1 MKAIADSVWQTAVAD
16 DTSLGGRIGN
26 ASDVLIDREKFAE
39 ASGLGI
45 VTADSDGKVTS
56 WNRAAERIFGIARD
70 IALGQSM
77 EIIIPERFR
86 AAHRAGIQRI
96 AAGGTSSLLGQ
107 TIEVIAIKADGSEFP
122 IALSLTSWKSEEV
135 VHFGAFILD
144 ISERRS
150 AEMKLEHRAKHDQLT
165 RLLGQQAFQAELRA
179 AMAENNPVALIT
191 FDLDGFKNIND
202 SLGHAVGD
210 ALLQSLAVRLRAIA
224 EPSWIIGRLGGD
236 EFAIAVETDATPHEI
251 LLLARKLL
259 KSLSGQFNV
268 AGHQLHLFA
277 SLGIAFAPV
286 DSSDPDEL
294 MTLADRAMLQAKRRG
309 GRKVRLFDQTMRAE
323 ITARRMLS
331 DALRTA
337 QHANEWELLF
347 QPQFDLRDLECVG
360 AEALLRWRHPEW
372 GLMKPSAFL
381 PVLETHSVAY
391 EVGQWVLAESCRRLV
406 EWRKAG
412 LAIPRVSCNLFAAQF
427 HSSALADRVLQELA
441 NNDLQ
446 PSDLELEITETIAL
460 KLDKTSL
467 HPLFEL
473 KESGVGVALDDFGT
487 GFASL
492 TTLTRAPITQLKIDR
507 RFVKNI
513 VADDHSSA
521 VVAGMVAISERLKV
535 GLIAEGVET
544 SDQADQL
551 RAMGCNV
558 VQGYLFGQP
567 MNAKEFETVIGNS
580 KQACASTADKGS

>member
-1 MKAIADSVWQTAVAD
+1 M
-16 DTSLGGRIGN
+16 
-26 ASDVLIDREKFAE
+26 IDWEKFAE

-56 WNRAAERIFGIARD
+56 WNVAAERIFGIARD

-86 AAHRAGIQRI
+86 AAHRAGLKRI

-107 TIEVIAIKADGSEFP
+107 TIEVIAIKADGTEFP
-122 IALSLTSWKSEEV
+122 VALSLASWNSGGR

-150 AEMKLEHRAKHDQLT
+150 AEIKLEHRAKHDQLT
-165 RLLGQQAFQAELRA
+165 RLLGQQAFKAELGA
-179 AMAENNPVALIT
+179 AMAKDNPVALIT
-191 FDLDGFKNIND
+191 LDLDGFKNVND

-210 ALLQSLAVRLRAIA
+210 ALLQSFAVRLRSISD
-224 EPSWIIGRLGGD
+224 PSWIIGRLGGD
-236 EFAIAVETDATPHEI
+236 EFAIAVETDAEPSEI
-251 LLLARKLL
+251 LVIARRLLDR
-259 KSLSGQFNV
+259 LSSKFNV

-277 SLGIAFAPV
+277 SIGVALAPV
-286 DSSDPDEL
+286 DTNDPEEL
-294 MTLADRAMLQAKRRG
+294 LTLADRAMFEAKRRG
-309 GRKVRLFDQTMRAE
+309 KRKVRLFDLTMRAE
-323 ITARRMLS
+323 IRARRALN
-331 DALRTA
+331 DGLRTA
-337 QHANEWELLF
+337 RQDDQWELVF
-347 QPQFDLRDLECVG
+347 QPQFDLSSSACVG

-372 GLMKPSAFL
+372 GIMKPSAFL

-391 EVGQWVLAESCRRLV
+391 DVGQWVLAESCRNLA

-412 LAIPRVSCNLFAAQF
+412 LKIPRVSCNLFAAQL
-427 HSSALADRVLQELA
+427 HASSLKDHVLQELA
-441 NNDLQ
+441 ANGLR
-446 PSDLELEITETIAL
+446 PCDLELEITETIAL
-460 KLDKTSL
+460 KLDKTGL
-467 HPLFEL
+467 RPLFEL

-507 RFVKNI
+507 RFVNNI
-513 VADDHSSA
+513 ATDDHSSA
-521 VVAGMVAISERLKV
+521 VVAGMVTISEKLKV

-544 SDQADQL
+544 SEQADQL

-558 VQGYLFGQP
+558 VQGYLFGEP
-567 MNAKEFETVIGNS
+567 MTASQFE
-580 KQACASTADKGS
+580 ASMADISPI

>member
-1 MKAIADSVWQTAVAD
+1 MAAKASPGDEIRQ
-16 DTSLGGRIGN
+16 
-26 ASDVLIDREKFAE
+26 ASEVLIDREKFAE

-45 VTADSDGKVTS
+45 VTADGEGMVTS
-56 WNRAAERIFGIARD
+56 WNVAAERMFGINRED
-70 IALGQSM
+70 ALGRSM

-86 AAHRAGIQRI
+86 AAHHAGIQRI

-107 TIEVIAIKADGSEFP
+107 TVEVIATKADGTEFP
-122 IALSLTSWKSEEV
+122 IALSLAAWNSDGT

-150 AEMKLEHRAKHDQLT
+150 AEIKLEHRAKHDQLT
-165 RLLGQQAFQAELRA
+165 RLLGHQAFLAELGA
-179 AMAENNPVALIT
+179 AMAKDGPVALIT
-191 FDLDGFKNIND
+191 LDLDGFKNIND

-210 ALLQSLAVRLRAIA
+210 ALLQSFAVRLRAIA

-236 EFAIAVETDATPHEI
+236 EFAIAVETDAEPSTI
-251 LLLARKLL
+251 LRIARRLLDR
-259 KSLSGQFNV
+259 LSSKFNV
-268 AGHQLHLFA
+268 AGHQLHLSA
-277 SLGIAFAPV
+277 SLGIALAPT
-286 DSSDPDEL
+286 DSGNPEEL
-294 MTLADRAMLQAKRRG
+294 LVLADRAMFQAKRRG

-323 ITARRMLS
+323 ITARRALS

-337 QHANEWELLF
+337 LRDNQWELVF
-347 QPQFDLRDLECVG
+347 QPQFDLAGSSCVG
-360 AEALLRWRHPEW
+360 AEALLRWRHPDW

-391 EVGQWVLAESCRRLV
+391 DVGQWVLAESCRCLV
-406 EWRKAG
+406 QWREAG
-412 LAIPRVSCNLFAAQF
+412 LEIPRVSCNLFAAQF
-427 HSSALADRVLQELA
+427 HASSLKDQVLQQLA
-441 NNDLQ
+441 ENGLR
-446 PSDLELEITETIAL
+446 PHDLELEITETIAL
-460 KLDKTSL
+460 KLDQASL
-467 HPLFEL
+467 LPLFEL

-507 RFVKNI
+507 RFVENI
-513 VADDHSSA
+513 VTDDHSSA

-544 SDQADQL
+544 MDQADQL
-551 RAMGCNV
+551 RTMGCNV

-567 MNAKEFETVIGNS
+567 MTANQFAETI
-580 KQACASTADKGS
+580 ADISPK